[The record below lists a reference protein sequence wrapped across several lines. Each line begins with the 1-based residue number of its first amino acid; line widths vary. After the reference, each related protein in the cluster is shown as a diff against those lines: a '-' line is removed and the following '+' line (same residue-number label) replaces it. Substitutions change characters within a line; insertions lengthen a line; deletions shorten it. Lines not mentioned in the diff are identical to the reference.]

1 VAILKNIDPGKGIMN
16 QVFDGT
22 AGAVSPTAGIFEF
35 ETGLTINEASTLAV
49 KSAVEAAVVE
59 MIKEGERKGVWD
71 YRKPQIVQQ
80 PQPIAVESKV
90 EEVKKEEQK

>member
-1 VAILKNIDPGKGIMN
+1 MLK

-22 AGAVSPTAGIFEF
+22 TGSTSATAGIFEF

-59 MIKEGERKGVWD
+59 MIREGEHKGVWD
-71 YRKPQIVQQ
+71 YRKPTVEVQ
-80 PQPIAVESKV
+80 K
-90 EEVKKEEQK
+90 EVKESSMGK

>member
-1 VAILKNIDPGKGIMN
+1 MN

-35 ETGLTINEASTLAV
+35 ETGLTVNEASTLAV
-49 KSAVEAAVVE
+49 KSTVEAAVVE
-59 MIKEGERKGVWD
+59 MIREGERKGVWD
-71 YRKPQIVQQ
+71 YRKIPAVVQQ
-80 PQPIAVESKV
+80 PQPSAIVSKV